1 MYIGQGKSLAAHLAA
16 QAERWATTMTVS
28 NATQAPQLAA
38 SSPRSAAH
46 STDVE
51 MGMGVISSLP
61 MFTEMEANARSIFEV
76 ITKHHH
82 APLVL
87 MPASTGI
94 DVTCFCSLFEGN
106 IQVCCAS
113 CKCKNKGDVEG
124 SGH

>member
-1 MYIGQGKSLAAHLAA
+1 
-16 QAERWATTMTVS
+16 
-28 NATQAPQLAA
+28 
-38 SSPRSAAH
+38 
-46 STDVE
+46 

-61 MFTEMEANARSIFEV
+61 AFAEIETNTTRIFEV
-76 ITKHHH
+76 TTKHNH

-87 MPASTGI
+87 TPALRGI
-94 DVTCFCSLFEGN
+94 DVTFFCSLFEGN